1 MPAAREIVRDR
12 YARLRAGMGLRQR
25 AVAVLAA
32 LALTIALTERDVERY
47 GDNIQ
52 IALPLVAWGCAA
64 LNGSAAEYAWRFI
77 GTMAAVHTI
86 KRASGDAEWTQRPGG
101 GLQGMPSGHTAAAA
115 FGASSL
121 VHECVRATPVV
132 GGVVVIA
139 AGFVGV
145 SRVEAEKH
153 DAWQVLWGGIFGW
166 AGERVLRR
174 PGSARTAAA
183 RQLRWIGRGIVGLFY
198 PVISLGRHVWRV
210 LMLPDP

>member
-25 AVAVLAA
+25 AIAVLAV

-77 GTMAAVHTI
+77 GTMATVHTI

-101 GLQGMPSGHTAAAA
+101 GLQGMPSGHTAAAT

-121 VHECVRATPVV
+121 VQECVRATPVV

-153 DAWQVLWGGIFGW
+153 DAWQVLWGGLIGW
-166 AGERVLRR
+166 AGERILRR
-174 PGSARTAAA
+174 SGPARTAAA
-183 RQLRWIGRGIVGLFY
+183 RQFSRIGGVLATPFRL
-198 PVISLGRHVWRV
+198 LGRAARQVWRRLV
-210 LMLPDP
+210 LPD